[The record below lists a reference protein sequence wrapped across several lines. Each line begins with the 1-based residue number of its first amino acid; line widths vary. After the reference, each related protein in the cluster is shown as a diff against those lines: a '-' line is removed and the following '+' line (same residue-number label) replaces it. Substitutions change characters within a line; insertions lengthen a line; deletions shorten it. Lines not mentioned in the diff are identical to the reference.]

1 MASDAA
7 LALLRANVGY
17 PDAASVPA
25 ALADVLAND
34 LDAAVLRLKRSGITV
49 DPDTEDPDDRNLLVM
64 YAAWLFNKRK
74 TGEGM
79 PLMLSREIHNR
90 QTALATGGG
99 GSA

>member
-34 LDAAVLRLKRSGITV
+34 LDAAQARLLRSGISL
-49 DPDTEDPDDRNLLVM
+49 DESKAEDLNLLVM

-90 QTALATGGG
+90 QTALAAGGG